1 MRGLLGSSIGG
12 QVPTSTRGTLGRV
25 KIALLSDCYPPR
37 TGGIES
43 QVGDLARQL
52 VRAGHEVEVFTA
64 TSGAKGEHGGHV
76 EVVDG
81 IRVHRMGLRLPGGIP
96 VNPLAPPEVRARLRH
111 SAFDV
116 VHVHL
121 GVVSPFAWDMARMAT
136 GMGVPTALTFHCLLD
151 RAAPVMG
158 PALRAWTARGAV
170 LSAVS
175 GLAAKGVQ
183 QAVPGAPVAV
193 LPNGIDPEDWPV
205 GEVRPHPRPLRV
217 VTATRLAPRKRVG
230 ALLRVVEAA
239 VARLGPGALTLDV
252 YGDGPLRPLVRA
264 RIDRLGL
271 DEVVALHGRISR
283 TQLVDAY
290 RGADAYLS
298 PTRLEA
304 FGIAALEAR
313 TAGLPVIARSDSGV
327 REVVTDGIS
336 GLLAADDHGLVD
348 AVVRLGADATLRTRM
363 ARHNATTGP
372 TQTWDRV
379 VELTLA
385 EYRRAGA

>member
-1 MRGLLGSSIGG
+1 MK
-12 QVPTSTRGTLGRV
+12 V
-25 KIALLSDCYPPR
+25 ALLSDCYPPR

-43 QVGDLARQL
+43 QVGDLAAHL

-64 TSGAKGEHGGHV
+64 TRGPKGEGAGRV
-76 EVVDG
+76 EVVAG
-81 IRVHRMGLRLPGGIP
+81 VTVHRMALRLPGGVP
-96 VNPLAPPEVRARLRH
+96 VNPLAPPEVRDRLRR

-116 VHVHL
+116 AHVHL
-121 GVVSPFAWDMARMAT
+121 GVVSPFAWDMARVTT
-136 GMGVPTALTFHCLLD
+136 GLGLPTALTFHCVLD
-151 RAAPVMG
+151 RAAPALA
-158 PALRAWTARGAV
+158 PALRSWTGRGAV

-175 GLAAKGVQ
+175 GFAAEGVRR
-183 QAVPGAPVAV
+183 AVPGQPVAV
-193 LPNGIDPEDWPV
+193 LPNGIHPGDWPV
-205 GEVRPHPRPLRV
+205 GEVRSPARPLRL
-217 VTATRLAPRKRVG
+217 VTATRLAPRKRAG
-230 ALLRVVEAA
+230 ALLRVVAAA
-239 VARLGPGALTLDV
+239 VDRLGPGALTLDV
-252 YGDGPLRPLVRA
+252 YGDGPLRPLLRQ
-264 RIDRLGL
+264 RIGGLGL
-271 DEVVALHGRISR
+271 DDVVVLRGKVARSELAR
-283 TQLVDAY
+283 AY

-313 TAGLPVIARSDSGV
+313 TTGLPVVARADSGV
-327 REVVTDGIS
+327 GEVVTDGIS